1 MKTKKLVLSFMT
13 LFIFFIPM
21 HAEDIAD
28 ETVKV
33 VYQCDF
39 KDPQRVNLMLSTINN
54 LVSEYQQNLID
65 YEIDVV
71 ALGPCLQYM
80 MKDFKSTDFKRMPD
94 LEKTQVRFS
103 SLVAGR
109 DNIRLYACENTM
121 KMKKVKPE
129 QILDIA
135 HVTPSGVG
143 KIVDDQRKGYAYIKI
158 Y

>member
-1 MKTKKLVLSFMT
+1 MKTKKLVLSLMT
-13 LFIFFIPM
+13 LFIFFIPL
-21 HAEDIAD
+21 HAEDMAD
-28 ETVKV
+28 ETVKI

-39 KDPQRVNLMLSTINN
+39 QEPKRVNLMLSTINN

-80 MKDFKSTDFKRMPD
+80 MKDFKSTDFKKLPN
-94 LEKTQVRFS
+94 LEKTQVRFR
-103 SLVAGR
+103 SLVSGR

-135 HVTPSGVG
+135 HVTSSGVG
-143 KIVDDQRKGYAYIKI
+143 KIVHDQLNGYAYIKI